1 MKLLI
6 TTVADGDSASRQ
18 DVLLT
23 ASGSTPVEDVA
34 AHLARLRTGDTDETG
49 PSLPGPGPAPSC
61 YLGDEPLAPGTP
73 LAATRLMDGSV
84 VALGAPQPLA
94 ATAYGPERDAM
105 PQPHRVDHS
114 PVVEL
119 QVVGG
124 PDAGRVYPLGLG
136 THGIGPL
143 ADAAVPLEGRGMP
156 GEGIRV
162 TVRPDGSAVVE
173 LPEGGPARLS
183 VPEPP
188 EHRGRP
194 GVVLLPLAEQDDE
207 DAADAAD
214 AEPEEA
220 ADGSAELP
228 EGWVL
233 WSVGAELS
241 VGEYLLRLAE
251 PTPRDAA
258 VVPSEGGGGLD
269 YNRPPRILPHLAPE
283 RFRLPGPPDPPGRR
297 PIPLLVALAPML
309 FGVSMMLFLNSY
321 FYLIF
326 MFLSPVLMAANYLS
340 GRRQARRDYEEK
352 SRVYRQRRASLEED
366 VRQKIATE
374 RRLRTDSAPDPA
386 VAGLWAVGPGRR
398 LWERRRGDPD
408 HLALRIGTAP
418 QPSLLGIDDT
428 AREDNHTAVHWT
440 IPDAPVS
447 VDLVENGVVGLAGAT
462 GPVQALAR
470 WMTAQ
475 AAVLHTPRD
484 LRIVVLTD
492 KASQDSWHWA
502 RWLPHSRD
510 GLPGTRGGAV
520 TLIGNDP
527 ETVANRVAELVSTL
541 RTRQRAAESTMSKA
555 LLSEPDVLVVMDGAR
570 RLRDVPGVVSIL
582 KEGPGVRIFPL
593 CLDQEER
600 LLPEECT
607 AVVRHEN
614 HRLTLRRTGQPD
626 VPGIRPDLVEPD
638 WCERVARGIA
648 PIRDVTPDASEGLP
662 AEVGLLDLL
671 GLPQPSAEQIA
682 ARWAQRPASTGVLL
696 GAGYDG
702 PVAFDLV
709 KDGPHGLVAGTT
721 GSGKSELLQTF
732 VAALA
737 AVNRPDELTFVL
749 VDYKGGSAFKDCVD
763 LPHTLGMV
771 TDLDSHLVQRALTSL
786 AAELT
791 RREHLLAEAG
801 AKDLPEYQGM
811 RRRTPELVPVPRL
824 VIIIDEF
831 ATLFREIPDFI
842 PGLVSIAQRGR
853 SLGIHLILATQRP
866 AGVVSSD
873 IRANTNLRIALRVT
887 DSSESQDVIDTK
899 DAVSISPAT
908 PGRALA
914 RLGHGTVVP
923 FQTAYAGTPLRGAK
937 PSPEPREQQPV
948 EESRVWGTALHWQRL
963 GRAVG
968 LPGTAGSEPGGDP
981 APDLGAD
988 DLPTDL
994 NALVEALSEAAELAG
1009 CVPQPSPW
1017 LPALGPDVLIDD
1029 LPQPGAPGGARLA
1042 PVSWGLSDLPE
1053 AQAQLPVR
1061 LDFAEFGHLY
1071 VIGIPRSGRSQVLRT
1086 MAGALAQGHSSADV
1100 HLYGIDFAGGA
1111 LTALGV
1117 LPHCGAMVPRGD
1129 IERLERL
1136 FARLDAELERRQELL
1151 TGHHASN
1158 LTELRE
1164 IVAAGARPAHI
1175 MLFIDGWDALIEAV
1189 ADHNGGRLVE
1199 QLNRLLREG
1208 AAAGLH
1214 VVATSERALLSG
1226 RATALNDN
1234 KLLLRLN
1241 DRTDY
1246 HAVGK
1251 RSRDIPDIVQ
1261 PGRGWTS
1268 DGGTEIQ
1275 VALLAPGAA
1284 GQDQAEA
1291 LRRIGAEATRRD
1303 AGLPAD
1309 RRPARI
1315 GTLPVKVTFTDAYGK
1330 VGKEFRRPMWGLL
1343 GLGGDDV
1350 SPVGVD
1356 FADTAP
1362 TFSVVGPPGSGRSTT
1377 LASLAV
1383 SLLASGTRL
1392 VILAPRESPLRTLGN
1407 HPGVRLITATE
1418 PTVEEFTEALEAGS
1432 GPRVVV
1438 VDDADLFVLPDIDQ
1452 DLRALAQS
1460 GRDRGIGIVIAA
1472 TGETMTGA
1480 MGWLSAL
1487 KRHRKGV
1494 LIGPQSILEGDFIG
1508 ARLAHA
1514 HLRGRRSGRGLTV
1527 DPRSGEL
1534 INVQIPETVLDGD
1547 DTTA

>member
-6 TTVADGDSASRQ
+6 TTVADGDATGSQ

-34 AHLARLRTGDTDETG
+34 AHLAQLRTGDTDETG
-49 PSLPGPGPAPSC
+49 GSQPSPGAAPSC

-84 VALGAPQPLA
+84 VALGAPQPPA

-105 PQPHRVDHS
+105 PQPHRVDHA

-124 PDAGRVYPLGLG
+124 PDAGRIHPLGLG

-143 ADAAVPLEGRGMP
+143 EDAAVPLEGRGMP

-162 TVRPDGSAVVE
+162 TVRPDGSAIVE
-173 LPEGGPARLS
+173 LREGGPAKLS
-183 VPEPP
+183 LPEPP

-194 GVVLLPLAEQDDE
+194 DTPLLPLAEQDEEDE
-207 DAADAAD
+207 EFQEVVDSADL
-214 AEPEEA
+214 P
-220 ADGSAELP
+220 DGWHVWA
-228 EGWVL
+228 
-233 WSVGAELS
+233 VGAELS
-241 VGEYLLRLAE
+241 VGEYLLRLVE

-297 PIPLLVALAPML
+297 PIPLLVALAPMV

-326 MFLSPVLMAANYLS
+326 MFLSPVLIAANYVS
-340 GRRQARRDYEEK
+340 GRRQARKDYEEK
-352 SRVYRQRRASLEED
+352 SRIYRQRRASLEED
-366 VRQKIATE
+366 VREKVATE
-374 RRLRTDSAPDPA
+374 QRLRTESAPDPA

-408 HLALRIGTAP
+408 HLALRLGTAP

-447 VDLVENGVVGLAGAT
+447 VDLVDSGVVGLAGAP

-475 AAVLHTPRD
+475 AAILHTPRD

-492 KASQDSWHWA
+492 KGSEDSWHWA

-555 LLSEPDVLVVMDGAR
+555 LLSEPDILVVMDGAR

-614 HRLTLRRTGQPD
+614 HRLTLRRTGLPD
-626 VPGIRPDLVEPD
+626 IPDIRPDLVEPD
-638 WCERVARGIA
+638 WCERAARGIA

-662 AEVGLLDLL
+662 AKVGLLELL
-671 GLPQPSAEQIA
+671 GLPQPNAELIT

-732 VAALA
+732 VASLA
-737 AVNRPDELTFVL
+737 AMNRPDELTFVL

-791 RREHLLAEAG
+791 RREHILADAG

-811 RRRTPELVPVPRL
+811 RRRNPELAPVPRL

-831 ATLFREIPDFI
+831 ATLYREIPDFI

-866 AGVVSSD
+866 AGVVNSD

-923 FQTAYAGTPLRGAK
+923 FQTAYAGTPVPGAK
-937 PSPEPREQQPV
+937 PSAEAKARQERQSA
-948 EESRVWGTALHWQRL
+948 EEAKIWGTTLQWQRL

-968 LPGTAGSEPGGDP
+968 RPGTPESEQ
-981 APDLGAD
+981 GAD
-988 DLPTDL
+988 TAEDTSAEDVPTDL
-994 NALVEALSEAAELAG
+994 NALVEALSEAAQLTG
-1009 CVPQPSPW
+1009 CAPQPSPW
-1017 LPALGPDVLIDD
+1017 LPALGQNVLIDD
-1029 LPQPGAPGGARLA
+1029 LPQPDEPGGARLA
-1042 PVSWGLSDLPE
+1042 PVSWGLSDIPE

-1061 LDFAEFGHLY
+1061 LDLAEFGHLY

-1086 MAGALAQGHSSADV
+1086 MAGALAQAHSSADV

-1117 LPHCGAMVPRGD
+1117 LPHCGAVVPRGD

-1136 FARLDAELERRQELL
+1136 FAKLDAELERRQELL
-1151 TGHHASN
+1151 TGHHAGN

-1164 IVAAGARPAHI
+1164 LVAAAARPAHV

-1251 RSRDIPDIVQ
+1251 RSRDIPDIIQ

-1268 DGGTEIQ
+1268 DAGTEIQ
-1275 VALLAPGAA
+1275 VALLAPGAT
-1284 GQDQAEA
+1284 GQEQVEA

-1303 AGLPAD
+1303 AGLPAA
-1309 RRPARI
+1309 RRPAGI
-1315 GTLPVKVTFTDAYGK
+1315 GTLPVKVTFTDAYEK
-1330 VGKEFRRPMWGLL
+1330 VGEELRRPMWGLL

-1356 FADTAP
+1356 FADTSPAFAV
-1362 TFSVVGPPGSGRSTT
+1362 TGPPGSGRSTT
-1377 LASLAV
+1377 LAALSV

-1407 HPGVRLITATE
+1407 HPGVRLITAKE
-1418 PTVEEFTEALEAGS
+1418 PTEEEFTEALEAGS
-1432 GPRVVV
+1432 GPKVVV

-1452 DLRALAQS
+1452 NLRSLAQS
-1460 GRDRGIGIVIAA
+1460 GRDHGIGIVIAA
-1472 TGETMTGA
+1472 TAETMTGA
-1480 MGWLSAL
+1480 MGWLGAL

-1494 LIGPQSILEGDFIG
+1494 LLAPQSILEGDYIG

-1514 HLRGRRSGRGLTV
+1514 HLRGRKLGRALTV

-1534 INVQIPETVLDGD
+1534 INVQIPETPLD
-1547 DTTA
+1547 

>member
-6 TTVADGDSASRQ
+6 TTVDGGDSRGSQ

-34 AHLARLRTGDTDETG
+34 AHLTRLRAGDPDETG
-49 PSLPGPGPAPSC
+49 DPSPAHGPAPAC
-61 YLGDEPLAPGTP
+61 FLGDEPLAPGTP
-73 LAATRLMDGSV
+73 LSATRLMDGSV
-84 VALGAPQPLA
+84 VALGRPQAPT

-105 PQPHRVDHS
+105 PQPHRLDHA

-124 PDAGRVYPLGLG
+124 PDAGRVYLLGLG
-136 THGIGPL
+136 THGIGPQE
-143 ADAAVPLEGRGMP
+143 DAAVPLEGRGLP
-156 GEGIRV
+156 ADGIRV

-173 LPEGGPARLS
+173 LREGGPARLS

-194 GVVLLPLAEQDDE
+194 DTPLLPLAEQDEDDEADTE
-207 DAADAAD
+207 DA
-214 AEPEEA
+214 PEDLA
-220 ADGSAELP
+220 LPDGWQPWA
-228 EGWVL
+228 
-233 WSVGAELS
+233 VGAELS
-241 VGEYLLRLAE
+241 VGEYLLRLTE

-283 RFRLPGPPDPPGRR
+283 RFRLPGPPDPPARR
-297 PIPLLVALAPML
+297 PIPLMVSLAPMV
-309 FGVSMMLFLNSY
+309 FGVVMMLFWNSY

-326 MFLSPVLMAANYLS
+326 MFLSPVLIAANYVS
-340 GRRQARRDYEEK
+340 GRRQARKDYEER

-366 VRQKIATE
+366 VREKVATE
-374 RRLRTDSAPDPA
+374 RRLRTESAPDPA
-386 VAGLWAVGPGRR
+386 IAGLWAVGPGRR

-447 VDLVENGVVGLAGAT
+447 VGLVDSGVVGLAGT
-462 GPVQALAR
+462 PGPVQALAR

-475 AAVLHTPRD
+475 AAILHTPRD

-492 KASQDSWHWA
+492 KGSEASWNWA

-626 VPGIRPDLVEPD
+626 ITDIRPDLVEPD
-638 WCERVARGIA
+638 WCERAARGIA

-662 AEVGLLDLL
+662 TEVGLLQLL
-671 GLPQPSAEQIA
+671 GLPQPDAELIT
-682 ARWAQRPASTGVLL
+682 ARWSRRPASTGVLL

-732 VAALA
+732 VACLA
-737 AVNRPDELTFVL
+737 ALNRPDELTFVL

-786 AAELT
+786 SAELT

-811 RRRTPELVPVPRL
+811 RRRTPELPPVPRL
-824 VIIIDEF
+824 VIVIDEF
-831 ATLFREIPDFI
+831 ATLYREIPDFI

-887 DSSESQDVIDTK
+887 DSSESMDVIDTK

-923 FQTAYAGTPLRGAK
+923 FQTAYAGTLRPVAK
-937 PSPEPREQQPV
+937 PSAETRARQERQAA
-948 EESRVWGTALHWQRL
+948 EEARIWGTALHWQRL
-963 GRAVG
+963 GRAVAR
-968 LPGTAGSEPGGDP
+968 PGSPEDAQDTDP
-981 APDLGAD
+981 VDLSAD
-988 DLPTDL
+988 EAPTDL
-994 NALVEALSEAAELAG
+994 NALVEALSEAARLAD
-1009 CVPQPSPW
+1009 CAPQPSPW
-1017 LPALGPDVLIDD
+1017 LPALGQQLLIDD
-1029 LPQPGAPGGARLA
+1029 LPQPDESGGARLA
-1042 PVSWGLSDLPE
+1042 PVSWALSDLPE
-1053 AQAQLPVR
+1053 AQAQPPVR
-1061 LDFAEFGHLY
+1061 LDLAEFGHLY
-1071 VIGIPRSGRSQVLRT
+1071 VIGVPRSGRSQVLRT
-1086 MAGALAQGHSSADV
+1086 MAGALARAHSSADV

-1117 LPHCGAMVPRGD
+1117 LPNTGAVVPRGD

-1136 FARLDAELERRQELL
+1136 FTRLDTDLERRQELL
-1151 TGHHASN
+1151 TRHHAGN
-1158 LTELRE
+1158 LTELRAL
-1164 IVAAGARPAHI
+1164 VGAGDRPAHV

-1199 QLNRLLREG
+1199 QVNRLLREG
-1208 AAAGLH
+1208 AAAGIH

-1251 RSRDIPDIVQ
+1251 RARDIPDLVL
-1261 PGRGWTS
+1261 PGRGFTS

-1275 VALLAPGAA
+1275 VALLAPGAG
-1284 GQDQAEA
+1284 GQEQAEA
-1291 LRRIGAEATRRD
+1291 LRRIGAEADRRD
-1303 AGLPAD
+1303 AKVPAD

-1315 GTLPVKVTFTDAYGK
+1315 GTLPVKVTFTDAYEK
-1330 VGKEFRRPMWGLL
+1330 VAEQLRRPMWGLL

-1356 FADTAP
+1356 FADTSP

-1377 LASLAV
+1377 LAALAV

-1392 VILAPRESPLRTLGN
+1392 VVLAPRESPLRTLGD

-1418 PTVEEFTEALEAGS
+1418 PTVEEFTEALEAGG

-1452 DLRALAQS
+1452 NLRSVAQS
-1460 GRDRGIGIVIAA
+1460 GRDHGIGIVVAA
-1472 TGETMTGA
+1472 TAETMTGA
-1480 MGWLSAL
+1480 MGWLGAL

-1494 LIGPQSILEGDFIG
+1494 LLGPQSILEGDFIG

-1514 HLRGRRSGRGLTV
+1514 HLRGRKLGRARTV
-1527 DPRSGEL
+1527 DHRTGEL
-1534 INVQIPETVLDGD
+1534 INVQIPHTVLDAD

>member
-1 MKLLI
+1 ML
-6 TTVADGDSASRQ
+6 SAS
-18 DVLLT
+18 
-23 ASGSTPVEDVA
+23 GGTPVEDVA
-34 AHLARLRTGDTDETG
+34 AHLARLRADETG
-49 PSLPGPGPAPSC
+49 TTAPAPTA
-61 YLGDEPLAPGTP
+61 YLGQDHLAPGTP
-73 LAATRLMDGSV
+73 LAATGLMDGAV
-84 VALGAPQPLA
+84 VALGAPRPPA
-94 ATAYGPERDAM
+94 VTPYGPERDAM
-105 PQPHRVDHS
+105 AQPHRPDHA

-124 PDAGRVYPLGLG
+124 PDAGRVHPLGLG

-143 ADAAVPLEGRGMP
+143 EGAAVPLEGPGMP
-156 GEGIRV
+156 SEGIRV

-173 LPEGGPARLS
+173 LPESGAARLS
-183 VPEPP
+183 LPEPP

-194 GVVLLPLAEQDDE
+194 DVPLLPLVEQDEEGDE
-207 DAADAAD
+207 
-214 AEPEEA
+214 EP
-220 ADGSAELP
+220 SAEEP
-228 EGWVL
+228 PPGWAL
-233 WSVGAELS
+233 WAVGAELS

-309 FGVSMMLFLNSY
+309 FGVVMVLVWNSY
-321 FYLIF
+321 YYLIF
-326 MFLSPVLMAANYLS
+326 MFLSPVLLAANYFS
-340 GRRQARRDYEEK
+340 GRRQQRKDYEEK
-352 SRVYRQRRASLEED
+352 SAVYRRRRAALEED
-366 VRQKIATE
+366 VREKVATE
-374 RRLRTDSAPDPA
+374 RRLRTESAPDPA

-418 QPSLLGIDDT
+418 QPSLLGIDDA
-428 AREDNHTAVHWT
+428 AREDNHTSVHWT
-440 IPDAPVS
+440 IPDAPVG
-447 VDLVENGVVGLAGAT
+447 VDLVECGVVGLAGAG
-462 GPVQALAR
+462 GPVRALAR

-492 KASQDSWHWA
+492 KASQDSWHWT

-582 KEGPGVRIFPL
+582 KEGPAVRIFPL

-614 HRLTLRRTGQPD
+614 HRLTLRRTGEPEIPD
-626 VPGIRPDLVEPD
+626 IRPDLVEPG

-662 AEVGLLDLL
+662 TEVGLLDLL
-671 GLPQPSAEQIA
+671 GLPEPTPERVA
-682 ARWAQRPASTGVLL
+682 ARWADRPASTAVLL
-696 GAGYDG
+696 GSGYDG

-732 VAALA
+732 VGSLA

-749 VDYKGGSAFKDCVD
+749 VDYKGGSAFKDCVE

-786 AAELT
+786 SAELT

-811 RRRTPELVPVPRL
+811 RRRTPDLVPMPRL
-824 VIIIDEF
+824 VIVIDEF
-831 ATLFREIPDFI
+831 ATLYREIPDFI

-866 AGVVSSD
+866 AGVVNGD

-887 DSSESQDVIDTK
+887 DPVESQDVIDTK

-914 RLGHGTVVP
+914 RLAHGTVVP
-923 FQTAYAGTPLRGAK
+923 FQTAYAGTPLPGTE
-937 PSPEPREQQPV
+937 PSPRPERPA
-948 EESRVWGTALHWQRL
+948 EESRIQGIALNWQRL
-963 GRAVG
+963 GRALGVPGADEPQQAGDRAEDEG
-968 LPGTAGSEPGGDP
+968 LPTE
-981 APDLGAD
+981 
-988 DLPTDL
+988 L
-994 NALVEALSEAAELAG
+994 NALVTAVSRAAELAD
-1009 CVPQPSPW
+1009 CAPQPSPW
-1017 LPALGPDVLIDD
+1017 LAPLGQDVLIDD
-1029 LPQPGAPGGARLA
+1029 LPQPEETGGARLA
-1042 PVSWGLSDLPE
+1042 PVSWALSDLPE

-1061 LDFAEFGHLY
+1061 LDLPEFGHLY
-1071 VIGIPRSGRSQVLRT
+1071 VVGIPRSGRSQVLRT
-1086 MAGALAQGHSSADV
+1086 MAGALARGHSSADV

-1111 LTALGV
+1111 LSALGV
-1117 LPHCGAMVPRGD
+1117 LPHCGAVVPRGD
-1129 IERLERL
+1129 VERLERL
-1136 FARLDAELERRQELL
+1136 LARLDAELAHRQELL
-1151 TGHHASN
+1151 TEHHASN
-1158 LTELRE
+1158 LTELRG
-1164 IVAAGARPAHI
+1164 IVAPGARPAHVL
-1175 MLFIDGWDALIEAV
+1175 LFIDGWDALVDLI
-1189 ADHNGGRLVE
+1189 ADHNGGRQMDQV
-1199 QLNRLLREG
+1199 NRLLREG
-1208 AAAGLH
+1208 AAVGLH
-1214 VVATSERALLSG
+1214 VVATSERALLAG

-1241 DRTDY
+1241 DRSDY
-1246 HAVGK
+1246 HAVG
-1251 RSRDIPDIVQ
+1251 RRPRDIPDVVP
-1261 PGRGWTS
+1261 PGRGWNS

-1275 VALLAPGAA
+1275 VALLAPGAT

-1291 LRRIGAEATRRD
+1291 LRRIGADATRRD
-1303 AGLPAD
+1303 TGIAAD

-1315 GTLPVKVTFTDAYGK
+1315 GVLPVKVAFTEAYEK
-1330 VGKEFRRPMWGLL
+1330 VSEAERRPMWGLL
-1343 GLGGDDV
+1343 GLGGDEV
-1350 SPVGVD
+1350 APLGVD
-1356 FADTAP
+1356 FADATPA
-1362 TFSVVGPPGSGRSTT
+1362 FAVAGPPGSGRSTA

-1392 VILAPRESPLRTLGN
+1392 VILAPRESPLRLLGN
-1407 HPGVRLITATE
+1407 HPGVRLLTE
-1418 PTVEEFTEALEAGS
+1418 PDPTPDAFTEALEAGS

-1438 VDDADLFVLPDIDQ
+1438 VDDADLFVLPAIDQ
-1452 DLRALAQS
+1452 NLRSVAES
-1460 GRDRGIGIVIAA
+1460 GRDRGIGIVVSA
-1472 TGETMTGA
+1472 TAETMAGA

-1494 LIGPQSILEGDFIG
+1494 LLGPTSVLEGDYIG
-1508 ARLAHA
+1508 ARLTHA
-1514 HLRGRRSGRGLTV
+1514 HLRGRKPGRGLTV
-1527 DPRSGEL
+1527 DQRTGEL
-1534 INVQIPETVLDGD
+1534 INVQIPETVLDGPD
-1547 DTTA
+1547 GAA

>member
-6 TTVADGDSASRQ
+6 TTVAGGDPAGRQ

-23 ASGSTPVEDVA
+23 ASGGTPVEEIA
-34 AHLARLRTGDTDETG
+34 AHLARLRAGDADEADG
-49 PSLPGPGPAPSC
+49 PLSAPTAAPSC

-73 LAATRLMDGSV
+73 LAATPLMDGSV
-84 VALGAPQPLA
+84 VALGAPSPPA
-94 ATAYGPERDAM
+94 ATAYGPEREAM
-105 PQPHRVDHS
+105 PQPHRADHA
-114 PVVEL
+114 PLVEL

-143 ADAAVPLEGRGMP
+143 EDSAVLLEGRGMP
-156 GEGIRV
+156 GDGIRV
-162 TVRPDGSAVVE
+162 TVRPDGSAIVE
-173 LPEGGPARLS
+173 LSEDGPARLS

-188 EHRGRP
+188 KHRGRTDSP
-194 GVVLLPLAEQDDE
+194 LLPLAEQDEE
-207 DAADAAD
+207 DAVDAAPQ
-214 AEPEEA
+214 EVV
-220 ADGSAELP
+220 GGAELP
-228 EGWVL
+228 DGWQI
-233 WSVGAELS
+233 WAIGAELS
-241 VGEYLLRLAE
+241 VGAYLLRLAA
-251 PTPRDAA
+251 PTVRDAA

-297 PIPLLVALAPML
+297 PIPLLVSLAPMV

-326 MFLSPVLMAANYLS
+326 TFMSPVLIAANYIS
-340 GRRQARRDYEEK
+340 GRRQTRRDYEEK

-366 VRQKIATE
+366 VRQKVATE
-374 RRLRTDSAPDPA
+374 RRLRNESAPDPA

-418 QPSLLGIDDT
+418 QLSLLGVDDT

-447 VDLVENGVVGLAGAT
+447 IDLVGSGVVGLAGAP

-475 AAVLHTPRD
+475 AAILHTPRD
-484 LRIVVLTD
+484 LRIVILTD
-492 KASQDSWHWA
+492 KGAEDSWHWA

-527 ETVANRVAELVSTL
+527 ETVANRVAELVAAL

-582 KEGPGVRIFPL
+582 KEGPAVRIFPL
-593 CLDQEER
+593 CLDQDER

-607 AVVRHEN
+607 AVVRHED

-626 VPGIRPDLVEPD
+626 ITGIRPDLVEPG

-648 PIRDVTPDASEGLP
+648 PIRDVTPDAAEGLP
-662 AEVGLLDLL
+662 TKVGLLELL
-671 GLPQPSAEQIA
+671 GLPQPDAESIA
-682 ARWAQRPASTGVLL
+682 ARWGRRPASTGVLL

-791 RREHLLAEAG
+791 RREHILAEAG
-801 AKDLPEYQGM
+801 AKDLPEYLGM
-811 RRRTPELVPVPRL
+811 RRRNPDMAPMPRL
-824 VIIIDEF
+824 VIVIDEF
-831 ATLFREIPDFI
+831 ATLYREIPDFI

-866 AGVVSSD
+866 AGVVNSD

-887 DSSESQDVIDTK
+887 DASESQDVIDTK

-923 FQTAYAGTPLRGAK
+923 FQTAYAGTPLSGARQ
-937 PSPEPREQQPV
+937 SAEARARQERHSA
-948 EESRVWGTALHWQRL
+948 EEDRIWGTTLQWQRL

-968 LPGTAGSEPGGDP
+968 RPGTPESEQDTDM
-981 APDLGAD
+981 ATETAAD
-988 DLPTDL
+988 DVPTDL
-994 NALVEALSEAAELAG
+994 NALVEALSEAAQLTG
-1009 CVPQPSPW
+1009 CAPQPSPW
-1017 LPALGPDVLIDD
+1017 LPALDGRILIDD
-1029 LPQPGAPGGARLA
+1029 LPQPDEPGGARLA
-1042 PVSWGLSDLPE
+1042 PVSWALSDLPE

-1086 MAGALAQGHSSADV
+1086 MAGALARAHSSADV

-1117 LPHCGAMVPRGD
+1117 LPHCGAVVPRGD

-1151 TGHHASN
+1151 TRQHAGN

-1164 IVAAGARPAHI
+1164 LVAAGARPAHV
-1175 MLFIDGWDALIEAV
+1175 MLFIDGWDALLEAV
-1189 ADHNGGRLVE
+1189 ADHHGGRLVE

-1208 AAAGLH
+1208 AAAGIH

-1241 DRTDY
+1241 DHTDY

-1251 RSRDIPDIVQ
+1251 RSRDIPDLIR

-1268 DGGTEIQ
+1268 DAGTEIQ
-1275 VALLAPGAA
+1275 VALLASGAT
-1284 GQDQAEA
+1284 GQEQAEA
-1291 LRRIGAEATRRD
+1291 LRGIGAEATRRD

-1309 RRPARI
+1309 RRPAGI
-1315 GTLPVKVTFTDAYGK
+1315 GTLPVKVTFTDAYEK
-1330 VGKEFRRPMWGLL
+1330 MAEEMRRPMWGLL

-1356 FADTAP
+1356 FADTSPA
-1362 TFSVVGPPGSGRSTT
+1362 FSVTGPPGSGRSTT
-1377 LASLAV
+1377 LAALAV

-1392 VILAPRESPLRTLGN
+1392 VILAPRESPLRALGN
-1407 HPGVRLITATE
+1407 HPGVRLVTATD
-1418 PTVEEFTEALEAGS
+1418 PTVEEFTDALEAGG
-1432 GPRVVV
+1432 GPRVVM

-1452 DLRALAQS
+1452 NLRSLAQS
-1460 GRDRGIGIVIAA
+1460 GRDHGIGIVSAA
-1472 TGETMTGA
+1472 TAETMTGA

-1494 LIGPQSILEGDFIG
+1494 LLGPQSILEGDFVG
-1508 ARLAHA
+1508 ARLGHA
-1514 HLRGRRSGRGLTV
+1514 HLRGRKPGRGLTV

-1534 INVQIPETVLDGD
+1534 INVQIPETVLDGTD
-1547 DTTA
+1547 GAA

>member
-1 MKLLI
+1 
-6 TTVADGDSASRQ
+6 
-18 DVLLT
+18 
-23 ASGSTPVEDVA
+23 
-34 AHLARLRTGDTDETG
+34 
-49 PSLPGPGPAPSC
+49 
-61 YLGDEPLAPGTP
+61 
-73 LAATRLMDGSV
+73 
-84 VALGAPQPLA
+84 
-94 ATAYGPERDAM
+94 
-105 PQPHRVDHS
+105 
-114 PVVEL
+114 
-119 QVVGG
+119 
-124 PDAGRVYPLGLG
+124 
-136 THGIGPL
+136 
-143 ADAAVPLEGRGMP
+143 
-156 GEGIRV
+156 
-162 TVRPDGSAVVE
+162 
-173 LPEGGPARLS
+173 
-183 VPEPP
+183 
-188 EHRGRP
+188 
-194 GVVLLPLAEQDDE
+194 
-207 DAADAAD
+207 
-214 AEPEEA
+214 
-220 ADGSAELP
+220 
-228 EGWVL
+228 
-233 WSVGAELS
+233 
-241 VGEYLLRLAE
+241 
-251 PTPRDAA
+251 
-258 VVPSEGGGGLD
+258 
-269 YNRPPRILPHLAPE
+269 
-283 RFRLPGPPDPPGRR
+283 
-297 PIPLLVALAPML
+297 
-309 FGVSMMLFLNSY
+309 
-321 FYLIF
+321 
-326 MFLSPVLMAANYLS
+326 
-340 GRRQARRDYEEK
+340 
-352 SRVYRQRRASLEED
+352 
-366 VRQKIATE
+366 
-374 RRLRTDSAPDPA
+374 
-386 VAGLWAVGPGRR
+386 
-398 LWERRRGDPD
+398 
-408 HLALRIGTAP
+408 
-418 QPSLLGIDDT
+418 
-428 AREDNHTAVHWT
+428 
-440 IPDAPVS
+440 
-447 VDLVENGVVGLAGAT
+447 
-462 GPVQALAR
+462 
-470 WMTAQ
+470 
-475 AAVLHTPRD
+475 
-484 LRIVVLTD
+484 
-492 KASQDSWHWA
+492 
-502 RWLPHSRD
+502 
-510 GLPGTRGGAV
+510 
-520 TLIGNDP
+520 
-527 ETVANRVAELVSTL
+527 
-541 RTRQRAAESTMSKA
+541 
-555 LLSEPDVLVVMDGAR
+555 
-570 RLRDVPGVVSIL
+570 
-582 KEGPGVRIFPL
+582 
-593 CLDQEER
+593 
-600 LLPEECT
+600 
-607 AVVRHEN
+607 
-614 HRLTLRRTGQPD
+614 
-626 VPGIRPDLVEPD
+626 
-638 WCERVARGIA
+638 
-648 PIRDVTPDASEGLP
+648 
-662 AEVGLLDLL
+662 
-671 GLPQPSAEQIA
+671 
-682 ARWAQRPASTGVLL
+682 
-696 GAGYDG
+696 
-702 PVAFDLV
+702 V

-811 RRRTPELVPVPRL
+811 RRRTPELAPVPRL
-824 VIIIDEF
+824 VMVIDEF

-853 SLGIHLILATQRP
+853 SLGIHLVLATQRP

-937 PSPEPREQQPV
+937 PSPEPREPEPV

-968 LPGTAGSEPGGDP
+968 LPGTAESEPGGDP

-988 DLPTDL
+988 GIPTDL

-1029 LPQPGAPGGARLA
+1029 LPQPDAPGGARLA

-1061 LDFAEFGHLY
+1061 LDLAEFGHLY

-1117 LPHCGAMVPRGD
+1117 LPHCGAVVPRGD

-1136 FARLDAELERRQELL
+1136 FAKLDAELERRQELL

-1175 MLFIDGWDALIEAV
+1175 MLFVDGWDALIEAV

-1251 RSRDIPDIVQ
+1251 RSRDMPDIIQ

-1315 GTLPVKVTFTDAYGK
+1315 GTLPVKVTFTDAYEK

-1356 FADTAP
+1356 FADTSP

-1407 HPGVRLITATE
+1407 HPGVRLITSRPRRPYPFPSLGAA
-1418 PTVEEFTEALEAGS
+1418 PPDPRY
-1432 GPRVVV
+1432 GPE
-1438 VDDADLFVLPDIDQ
+1438 
-1452 DLRALAQS
+1452 RALSSNA
-1460 GRDRGIGIVIAA
+1460 GRADYQPVRRLRTSAFSAIRGFG
-1472 TGETMTGA
+1472 GGA
-1480 MGWLSAL
+1480 
-1487 KRHRKGV
+1487 
-1494 LIGPQSILEGDFIG
+1494 
-1508 ARLAHA
+1508 
-1514 HLRGRRSGRGLTV
+1514 
-1527 DPRSGEL
+1527 
-1534 INVQIPETVLDGD
+1534 PEDGNG
-1547 DTTA
+1547 

>member
-6 TTVADGDSASRQ
+6 TTVADGDPHGSQ

-23 ASGSTPVEDVA
+23 ASGGTPVEDVA
-34 AHLARLRTGDTDETG
+34 AHLAHLRGGDAGETG
-49 PSLPGPGPAPSC
+49 GSFPAPGPAPAC

-73 LAATRLMDGSV
+73 LADTRLMDGSV
-84 VALGAPQPLA
+84 VALGAPQAPTV
-94 ATAYGPERDAM
+94 TAYGPERDAM
-105 PQPHRVDHS
+105 PQPHRLDHA

-119 QVVGG
+119 QIVGG
-124 PDAGRVYPLGLG
+124 PDAGRVHPLGLG

-143 ADAAVPLEGRGMP
+143 EDAAVPLEGRGLP
-156 GEGIRV
+156 SEGIRV
-162 TVRPDGSAVVE
+162 TVRPDGSAIVE
-173 LPEGGPARLS
+173 LQEGGPARLS

-194 GVVLLPLAEQDDE
+194 NTPLLPLAEQDEEDE
-207 DAADAAD
+207 KDAAFPDDAD
-214 AEPEEA
+214 
-220 ADGSAELP
+220 SAELP
-228 EGWVL
+228 DGWHE
-233 WSVGAELS
+233 WAMGAELS
-241 VGEYLLRLAE
+241 VGEYLLRLTE

-283 RFRLPGPPDPPGRR
+283 RFRLPGPPDPPARR
-297 PIPLLVALAPML
+297 PIPLMVSLAPMV
-309 FGVSMMLFLNSY
+309 FGVAMMLFWNSY

-326 MFLSPVLMAANYLS
+326 MFLSPVLMAANYIS
-340 GRRQARRDYEEK
+340 GRRQARKDYEER

-366 VRQKIATE
+366 VREKVATE
-374 RRLRTDSAPDPA
+374 RRLRTESAPDPA

-447 VDLVENGVVGLAGAT
+447 VDLVDSGVVGLAGAP

-475 AAVLHTPRD
+475 AAILHTPRD

-492 KASQDSWHWA
+492 KGSQDSWHWA

-626 VPGIRPDLVEPD
+626 IPDIRPDLVEPD
-638 WCERVARGIA
+638 WCERAARGIA

-662 AEVGLLDLL
+662 GKVGLLELL
-671 GLPQPSAEQIA
+671 GLHRPDPELIT
-682 ARWAQRPASTGVLL
+682 ARWSQRPASTGVLL

-732 VAALA
+732 VASLA
-737 AVNRPDELTFVL
+737 AMNRPDELTFVL

-786 AAELT
+786 GAELT
-791 RREHLLAEAG
+791 RREHILAEAG

-811 RRRTPELVPVPRL
+811 RRRNPDMAPVPRL

-831 ATLFREIPDFI
+831 ATLYREIPDFI

-866 AGVVSSD
+866 AGVVNSD

-887 DSSESQDVIDTK
+887 DSSESMDVIDTK

-923 FQTAYAGTPLRGAK
+923 FQTAYAGTPLPIAK
-937 PSPEPREQQPV
+937 PSAEAKARQERQAA
-948 EESRVWGTALHWQRL
+948 EEARIWGTALQWQRL
-963 GRAVG
+963 GRAVAR
-968 LPGTAGSEPGGDP
+968 PGTPEGEQNTDTA
-981 APDLGAD
+981 ADLETEEA
-988 DLPTDL
+988 PTDL
-994 NALVEALSEAAELAG
+994 NALVAALSEAARLAD

-1017 LPALGPDVLIDD
+1017 LPALGQDVLIDD
-1029 LPQPGAPGGARLA
+1029 LPQPDEPGGARLA
-1042 PVSWGLSDLPE
+1042 PVSWGLSDIPE

-1086 MAGALAQGHSSADV
+1086 MAGALARAHSSADV

-1117 LPHCGAMVPRGD
+1117 LPNTGAVVPRGD

-1136 FARLDAELERRQELL
+1136 FARLDAELERRQGLL
-1151 TGHHASN
+1151 TQHHAGN

-1164 IVAAGARPAHI
+1164 LIAAGARPAHI
-1175 MLFIDGWDALIEAV
+1175 MLFIDGWDAMIEAV

-1199 QLNRLLREG
+1199 QVNRLLREG
-1208 AAAGLH
+1208 AAAGIHL
-1214 VVATSERALLSG
+1214 VATSERALLSG

-1251 RSRDIPDIVQ
+1251 RSRDIPDIIQ

-1275 VALLAPGAA
+1275 VALLAPGAT
-1284 GQDQAEA
+1284 GQEQTEA
-1291 LRRIGAEATRRD
+1291 LRAIGAEATQRD
-1303 AGLPAD
+1303 TGIPAE
-1309 RRPARI
+1309 RRPAGI
-1315 GTLPVKVTFTDAYGK
+1315 GTLPVKVAFTDAYEK
-1330 VGKEFRRPMWGLL
+1330 VPTQSRRPMWGLL

-1356 FADTAP
+1356 FADLTPA
-1362 TFSVVGPPGSGRSTT
+1362 FSVVGPPGSGRSTT
-1377 LASLAV
+1377 LASLSV

-1407 HPGVRLITATE
+1407 HPGVRLLTATE
-1418 PTVEEFTEALEAGS
+1418 PTEEEFTEALESGGD

-1452 DLRALAQS
+1452 QLRSLSQS
-1460 GRDRGIGIVIAA
+1460 GKDRGMGIVIGA
-1472 TGETMTGA
+1472 TAETMTGA
-1480 MGWLSAL
+1480 MGWLGAL

-1494 LIGPQSILEGDFIG
+1494 LLGPQSILEGDFIG

-1514 HLRGRRSGRGLTV
+1514 HLRGRKVGRGLTV
-1527 DPRSGEL
+1527 DPRTGEL
-1534 INVQIPETVLDGD
+1534 INVQIPETPLD
-1547 DTTA
+1547 

>member
-6 TTVADGDSASRQ
+6 TTVADGDATGRQ
-18 DVLLT
+18 DVLLS
-23 ASGSTPVEDVA
+23 ASGNTPVEEVA
-34 AHLARLRTGDTDETG
+34 AHLARLRAGDTDETG
-49 PSLPGPGPAPSC
+49 TPPAAPGPAPSC
-61 YLGDEPLAPGTP
+61 YLGDEALAPGTP

-84 VALGAPQPLA
+84 VALGAPHPPA
-94 ATAYGPERDAM
+94 PSAYGPEREAM
-105 PQPHRVDHS
+105 PQPHRADHA

-124 PDAGRVYPLGLG
+124 PDAGRVHALGLG
-136 THGIGPL
+136 THGIGPQ
-143 ADAAVPLEGRGMP
+143 ADAAVPLDGRSVP
-156 GEGIRV
+156 GDGIRV
-162 TVRPDGSAVVE
+162 TVRPDGSAIVE
-173 LPEGGPARLS
+173 LPDGGPAELS

-194 GVVLLPLAEQDDE
+194 NTPLLPLAEQDEEDEPE
-207 DAADAAD
+207 DAAD
-214 AEPEEA
+214 
-220 ADGSAELP
+220 GGAELP
-228 EGWVL
+228 DGWVL
-233 WSVGAELS
+233 WPAGAEVSVGDH
-241 VGEYLLRLAE
+241 LLRLTE
-251 PTPRDAA
+251 PTARDAA

-297 PIPLLVALAPML
+297 PIPLLVALAPMV
-309 FGVSMMLFLNSY
+309 FGVSMMFFLNSY

-326 MFLSPVLMAANYLS
+326 MFLSPVLIAANYVS
-340 GRRQARRDYEEK
+340 GRRQARKDYEEK
-352 SRVYRQRRASLEED
+352 SSVYRQRRASLEED
-366 VRQKIATE
+366 VRQKVATE
-374 RRLRTDSAPDPA
+374 RRLRAESAPDPA

-408 HLALRIGTAP
+408 HLSLRLGTAP

-440 IPDAPVS
+440 IPDAPVG
-447 VDLVENGVVGLAGAT
+447 VDLVESGVVGLAGAT

-484 LRIVVLTD
+484 LRIVILTD
-492 KASQDSWHWA
+492 KAAEDSWHWA

-510 GLPGTRGGAV
+510 GLPGIRGGAV

-614 HRLTLRRTGQPD
+614 HRLTLRRTGRPD
-626 VPGIRPDLVEPD
+626 ITDIRPDLVEPE

-662 AEVGLLDLL
+662 TEVGLLELL
-671 GLPQPSAEQIA
+671 GLPEPSGEQIA
-682 ARWAQRPASTGVLL
+682 ARWERRPASTGVLL

-702 PVAFDLV
+702 PIAFDLV

-732 VAALA
+732 VATLA

-786 AAELT
+786 SAELT
-791 RREHLLAEAG
+791 RREHILADAG

-811 RRRTPELVPVPRL
+811 RRRTPELAPVPRL
-824 VIIIDEF
+824 VIVIDEF
-831 ATLFREIPDFI
+831 ATLYREIPDFI

-853 SLGIHLILATQRP
+853 SLGIHLVLATQRP

-887 DSSESQDVIDTK
+887 DASESMDVIDTK

-923 FQTAYAGTPLRGAK
+923 FQTAYAGTPMPGAQ
-937 PSPEPREQQPV
+937 PTPEPHVRRPA
-948 EESRVWGTALHWQRL
+948 EESRIQGTELHWQRL
-963 GRAVG
+963 GRAAG
-968 LPGTAGSEPGGDP
+968 LPGTAESDQGDDP
-981 APDLGAD
+981 AADTAD
-988 DLPTDL
+988 DIPTDL
-994 NALVEALSEAAELAG
+994 NALVAAVSEAAGLAG
-1009 CVPQPSPW
+1009 CAPQPSPW
-1017 LPALGPDVLIDD
+1017 LPALGQNLLIDD
-1029 LPQPGAPGGARLA
+1029 LPQPDESGGARLA

-1071 VIGIPRSGRSQVLRT
+1071 VVGIPRSGRSQVLRT
-1086 MAGALAQGHSSADV
+1086 MAGALARGHSSADV

-1117 LPHCGAMVPRGD
+1117 LPHCGAVVPRGD

-1136 FARLDAELERRQELL
+1136 FARLDGELERRQELL
-1151 TGHHASN
+1151 TERHAGN

-1164 IVAAGARPAHI
+1164 TVGAGSRPPHI

-1189 ADHNGGRLVE
+1189 ADHNGGRPVE
-1199 QLNRLLREG
+1199 QLNRFLREG
-1208 AAAGLH
+1208 AAVGLH

-1241 DRTDY
+1241 DKTDY

-1251 RSRDIPDIVQ
+1251 RARDIPDLVL
-1261 PGRGWTS
+1261 PGRGFTS

-1275 VALLAPGAA
+1275 VALLAPGAT
-1284 GQDQAEA
+1284 GQEQAEA
-1291 LRRIGAEATRRD
+1291 LRGIGAEAARRD

-1309 RRPARI
+1309 RRPVRI
-1315 GTLPVKVTFTDAYGK
+1315 GTLPVKVTFTDAYEK
-1330 VGKEFRRPMWGLL
+1330 VGEEFRRPMWGLL

-1356 FADTAP
+1356 FADTSP

-1377 LASLAV
+1377 LAALAV

-1392 VILAPRESPLRTLGN
+1392 VILAPRESPLRTLGS

-1418 PTVEEFTEALEAGS
+1418 PTVEEFTEALESGA
-1432 GPRVVV
+1432 GPRVVM

-1452 DLRALAQS
+1452 NLRSLAQS
-1460 GRDRGIGIVIAA
+1460 GRDHGIGIVVSA

-1494 LIGPQSILEGDFIG
+1494 LLGPQSILEGDFIG

-1514 HLRGRRSGRGLTV
+1514 HLRGGRKPGRGLTV
-1527 DPRSGEL
+1527 DQRTGEL
-1534 INVQIPETVLDGD
+1534 INVQIPETVLDAD
-1547 DTTA
+1547 DPDGTTA